1 MDKEL
6 TKKLVAQG
14 KAYVLDLRGG
24 SVPYKEGNAAAVD
37 FYCPQDVV
45 LNMPWVKMGRG
56 HINLHLGIELP
67 KGVGLDIRSRSGFTD
82 KGMEVDVAFIGKN
95 ETQVGY
101 MTNVRADID
110 ICLGLVDEDYRND
123 IGALY
128 RVNSDRYM
136 PTKDSKFK
144 LDSDY
149 EYYVFVVKKG
159 TRVCQG
165 AFRKVENPDCI
176 LGELNMEN
184 NRGGGYGH
192 GGTK

>member
-6 TKKLVAQG
+6 IKKLVAQG

-56 HINLHLGIELP
+56 HINLYLGIELP

-110 ICLGLVDEDYRND
+110 ICLGLSMKTIETILVRFIELIPTVICRQR
-123 IGALY
+123 IA
-128 RVNSDRYM
+128 NS
-136 PTKDSKFK
+136 
-144 LDSDY
+144 
-149 EYYVFVVKKG
+149 
-159 TRVCQG
+159 
-165 AFRKVENPDCI
+165 N
-176 LGELNMEN
+176 
-184 NRGGGYGH
+184 
-192 GGTK
+192 

>member
-1 MDKEL
+1 MYL
-6 TKKLVAQG
+6 TC
-14 KAYVLDLRGG
+14 
-24 SVPYKEGNAAAVD
+24 E
-37 FYCPQDVV
+37 VV
-45 LNMPWVKMGRG
+45 VFLIRKVMQRQLILLPTRCCVEYALGEMGRG

-67 KGVGLDIRSRSGFTD
+67 KDVGLDIRSRSGFTD

-136 PTKDSKFK
+136 PTRIANS
-144 LDSDY
+144 
-149 EYYVFVVKKG
+149 
-159 TRVCQG
+159 
-165 AFRKVENPDCI
+165 N
-176 LGELNMEN
+176 
-184 NRGGGYGH
+184 
-192 GGTK
+192 

>member
-1 MDKEL
+1 M
-6 TKKLVAQG
+6 KKLVAQG

-110 ICLGLVDEDYRND
+110 IYLGLVDEDYRND

>member
-6 TKKLVAQG
+6 IKKLVAQG

-24 SVPYKEGNAAAVD
+24 RVPYKEGNAAAVD

-56 HINLHLGIELP
+56 HINLHLGVELP
-67 KGVGLDIRSRSGFTD
+67 KDVGLDIRSRSGFTD
-82 KGMEVDVAFIGKN
+82 KGMQVDVAFIGKN

-110 ICLGLVDEDYRND
+110 ICLGLVDEDYR
-123 IGALY
+123 
-128 RVNSDRYM
+128 
-136 PTKDSKFK
+136 
-144 LDSDY
+144 

-159 TRVCQG
+159 TRICQG

-192 GGTK
+192 GGAK

>member
-6 TKKLVAQG
+6 IKKLVAQG

-95 ETQVGY
+95 ETDRLRILCFRSQE
-101 MTNVRADID
+101 RHS
-110 ICLGLVDEDYRND
+110 CLPGRIPQGRKSRLHTW
-123 IGALY
+123 
-128 RVNSDRYM
+128 RV
-136 PTKDSKFK
+136 
-144 LDSDY
+144 
-149 EYYVFVVKKG
+149 EYGK
-159 TRVCQG
+159 
-165 AFRKVENPDCI
+165 
-176 LGELNMEN
+176 
-184 NRGGGYGH
+184 
-192 GGTK
+192 